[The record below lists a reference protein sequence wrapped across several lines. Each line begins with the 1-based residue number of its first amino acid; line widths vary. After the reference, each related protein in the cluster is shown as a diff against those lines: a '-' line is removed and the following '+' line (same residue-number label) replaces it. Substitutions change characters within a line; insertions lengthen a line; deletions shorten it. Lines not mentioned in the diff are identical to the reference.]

1 MNTCVSKLAA
11 ILCLTLPVLA
21 QSTWNGGGATA
32 NWTDNANWDSAPAN
46 GANLVFLT
54 GSASGT
60 TLNNNALSSVG
71 SLTFN
76 TSLPGGG
83 ITLGGNALAITG
95 GIANNNTTAGRNVT
109 IDNDLAIGAAQTW
122 TALNNNGITTI
133 SGDLSNSGGP
143 FNLTLSS
150 NDTRSTLPSLRLSG
164 SNSAY
169 TGNINA
175 WGSNTSGLM
184 LMNPSAMI
192 GGNIDLGNN
201 DRSLWLQS
209 GTGTYTFGLGGNP
222 GAVSF
227 RNGGQGGLR
236 LFDGSITLDPG
247 NGSDYS
253 LGATANARI
262 RLARQLNSN
271 GNTPFQLTLGN
282 SASYLILGSQNFAVG
297 MAEAGGNLNDP
308 RHTPVVRMDFALSDA
323 GTARN
328 LLVGDGGNSYTYV
341 LRLTRD
347 AGGVGAN
354 LGGSTI
360 TSNGGWVS
368 VDGMN
373 RLFDGGLDLGSGGI
387 VLDGVSWSAFAAD
400 RSGGFTTGTPGAAQ
414 WRLNGG
420 GFAARGSTVVIDAT
434 GTTTSTFDRNFQL
447 GTAVMDTDGTY
458 YANATVEIARD
469 TTLSAARNVTI
480 GGNGKGL
487 AGSFGTFQEISG
499 NLSGAGALSV
509 AGEAFALQNNN
520 WTGELVLSGAN
531 SWTGGLSYQ
540 DSGRFINLGAGG
552 LQVQRAYVRFDGQG
566 SLPTGNGGN
575 PALLAVL
582 DRNNG
587 ARGGFLLTGHGT
599 ETAYNLPAGYRFLFG
614 GVNSGDNQGVFGS
627 DGGLAKLED
636 STILIHFS
644 SSSSTSQTLTFLT
657 REGSV
662 LTLGGTAGAARLVPS
677 TGQDLASAPTTA
689 TTVTDATTGS
699 RTLVKRGEGTLVLED
714 VSYTDVAESGNTA
727 SQFVW
732 QIGRASGGNSGSGA
746 YFDGAVRETG
756 TGTSDS
762 LSGFNVQLA
771 GGVLETSGLFNRS
784 TGTGTTQVQ
793 WNNAGGGGFSAHGG
807 ALTVNLGGA
816 SASQTWGSS
825 PFVRNN
831 ESLIFG
837 SYTANDVVTFQN
849 AINLNGAV
857 REVRVIDNSASGTD
871 EAEISG
877 NLTGTG
883 SSGLSKT
890 GTGTLVLSGSNSY
903 AGATLVNARH
913 PAGQRHPDRHRR
925 HHRGVHRHPRRFRP
939 LGRRHPRRRPGQP
952 RQQPRHPRRR
962 LCHRFG
968 RDRLLL

>member
-1 MNTCVSKLAA
+1 
-11 ILCLTLPVLA
+11 
-21 QSTWNGGGATA
+21 
-32 NWTDNANWDSAPAN
+32 
-46 GANLVFLT
+46 
-54 GSASGT
+54 
-60 TLNNNALSSVG
+60 
-71 SLTFN
+71 
-76 TSLPGGG
+76 
-83 ITLGGNALAITG
+83 
-95 GIANNNTTAGRNVT
+95 
-109 IDNDLAIGAAQTW
+109 
-122 TALNNNGITTI
+122 
-133 SGDLSNSGGP
+133 
-143 FNLTLSS
+143 
-150 NDTRSTLPSLRLSG
+150 
-164 SNSAY
+164 
-169 TGNINA
+169 
-175 WGSNTSGLM
+175 M

-192 GGNIDLGNN
+192 GGNIDLGSN

-209 GTGTYTFGLGGNP
+209 GAGTYTFGLGGNP

-227 RNGGQGGLR
+227 RNAGQGGLR
-236 LFDGSITLDPG
+236 LFDGSVTLDPG
-247 NGSDYS
+247 NGGDYS

-262 RLARQLNSN
+262 RLARQLNTN

-282 SASYLILGSQNFAVG
+282 SASYLTLGSQNFAVG
-297 MAEAGGNLNDP
+297 MAEAGGNGNDP

-328 LLVGDGGNSYTYV
+328 LLVGEGGNSYSYV

-373 RLFDGGLDLGSGGI
+373 RLFNGGLDLGSGGV

-400 RSGGFTTGTPGAAQ
+400 RSGGFTTGTPGAGQ

-420 GFAARGSTVVIDAT
+420 GLAARGSTVVIDAT
-434 GTTTSTFDRNFQL
+434 GTSASTFDRNFQL
-447 GTAVMDTDGTY
+447 GTAVMNTDGTY

-469 TTLSAARNVTI
+469 TTLTGTRSLTV

-509 AGEAFALQNNN
+509 AGEAFALTSAN

-531 SWTGGLSYQ
+531 SWTGGLSYS
-540 DSGRFINLGAGG
+540 DGGRFINLGAGG
-552 LQVQRAYVRFDGQG
+552 LAVQRAYVRFDGQG

-575 PALLAVL
+575 PALLGVL

-599 ETAYNLPAGYRFLFG
+599 ETAYNLPTGYRFLFG

-636 STILIHFS
+636 STILIHYS
-644 SSSSTSQTLTFLT
+644 DSGSASQTLSLLT

-662 LTLGGTAGAARLVPS
+662 LTLGGTAGPTRLVPS
-677 TGQDLASAPTTA
+677 RGQDLASAPTTA
-689 TTVTDATTGS
+689 TTVTDSSGT

-714 VSYTDVAESGNTA
+714 VAYTDVAESGNKA

-771 GGVLETSGLFNRS
+771 GGVLETSGLFNRA
-784 TGTGTTQVQ
+784 TGTGATQVQ

-816 SASQTWGSS
+816 ALGQTWGSA
-825 PFVRNN
+825 PFVRTN

-849 AINLNGAV
+849 PINLNSAV
-857 REVRVIDNSASGTD
+857 REVRVIDNPGSGSD
-871 EAEISG
+871 KAVLSG
-877 NLTGTG
+877 ALTGTG
-883 SSGLSKT
+883 VSGLTKT
-890 GTGTLVLSGSNSY
+890 GTGRLDLGGNNTY
-903 AGATLVNARH
+903 AGATTVSAGTLALTGGTQTGSSYVVSSGASFLQTAGTWVLAANANNLFHINGSGGTVQVADLADSSDGTAVLRFTLDAGGVSTLQLTDATPFAQYGGSAAAWAAEWTLDLNTVSGLEQEAFPSSVGLIGSTAYNLTNLDGLMTLRAWDAGGSPFTYNNLADGQKVYVSSGVALAEYSVSFTANGFDLVFEGSRAI
-913 PAGQRHPDRHRR
+913 PEPGTLGLIGLALVFLRR
-925 HHRGVHRHPRRFRP
+925 SLRRFRE
-939 LGRRHPRRRPGQP
+939 
-952 RQQPRHPRRR
+952 
-962 LCHRFG
+962 
-968 RDRLLL
+968 